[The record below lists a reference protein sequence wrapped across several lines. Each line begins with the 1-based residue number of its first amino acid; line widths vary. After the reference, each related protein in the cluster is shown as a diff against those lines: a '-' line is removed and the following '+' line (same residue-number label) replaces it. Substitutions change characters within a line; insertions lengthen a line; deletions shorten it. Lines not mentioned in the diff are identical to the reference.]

1 VWKGTGAS
9 HAIARTIAAL
19 EQADALPAPGDAYKF
34 VPDPDDADAVNKLAY
49 VRRVTS
55 HNLWL
60 WYWPSDD
67 EVRLVALT
75 DEPP

>member
-1 VWKGTGAS
+1 VWEGTDAS
-9 HAIARTIAAL
+9 RAVARTLTAL
-19 EQADALPAPGDAYKF
+19 EQADLLPGPGDIYKF
-34 VPDPDDADAVNKLAY
+34 VPDPDDVAAVHKLAH
-49 VRRVTS
+49 VRRVTG

-67 EVRLVALT
+67 EVRVVALT